1 MTVSITTDK
10 TDHTDSGDMDV
21 REATAEEAARIVDD
35 LWLPLARQM
44 ATLNEDYDALA
55 EDIRSELLDHF
66 DDLMTDDGAV
76 VFVGVEDDTVVA
88 LASATIRDRPPVF
101 ARETEAFVNEVYVSE
116 AYRRDGV
123 ATTLLER
130 LEAWAREHDC
140 EHMTLSVPAGDDPAR
155 ALYEEFGFEVVR
167 SRMATDLS

>member
-1 MTVSITTDK
+1 ME
-10 TDHTDSGDMDV
+10 V

-66 DDLMTDDGAV
+66 DDLMTADDAV
-76 VFVGVEDDTVVA
+76 VFVGVDDGTFVA
-88 LASATIRDRPPVF
+88 LCSAEIRERPPVF
-101 ARETEAFVNEVYVSE
+101 DRETEAFVNEVYVTE
-116 AYRRDGV
+116 AYRREGV
-123 ATTLLER
+123 ATELLER
-130 LEAWAREHDC
+130 LEQWARDRGC
-140 EHMTLSVPAGDDPAR
+140 DHMTLSVPAGDDPAR

-167 SRMATDLS
+167 SRMATDLA